1 MEEIKNTEVVAGQND
16 GYEHDEGVEPTPE
29 EIATA
34 EALVAEEE

>member
-1 MEEIKNTEVVAGQND
+1 MEEIKNTEVVAEQND
-16 GYEHDEGVEPTPE
+16 GYEHDEGVEPTSE